1 MDSTP
6 SPKPAEFAEK
16 ATETRHLLSAT
27 TEKQIENGNVLFAQK
42 FSVMCSLILALI
54 MQMMQR
60 QLDDMFR
67 DMKKR
72 KKAKSSKEGVEVRQI
87 KQEVEDDKI
96 YMCPLK
102 KPKLDPSTDIQALKS
117 VPKKLPNGLLLKPME
132 ASDVLWGYY

>member
-1 MDSTP
+1 MGLKMDSTQ
-6 SPKPAEFAEK
+6 SPKPAEFTEK

-27 TEKQIENGNVLFAQK
+27 EKQIEYGNVLFAQK
-42 FSVMCSLILALI
+42 MSFMCSLVLALI

-72 KKAKSSKEGVEVRQI
+72 KKAKANLVRSSKEGVEVRQI

-96 YMCPLK
+96 SLS
-102 KPKLDPSTDIQALKS
+102 LDD
-117 VPKKLPNGLLLKPME
+117 G
-132 ASDVLWGYY
+132 D